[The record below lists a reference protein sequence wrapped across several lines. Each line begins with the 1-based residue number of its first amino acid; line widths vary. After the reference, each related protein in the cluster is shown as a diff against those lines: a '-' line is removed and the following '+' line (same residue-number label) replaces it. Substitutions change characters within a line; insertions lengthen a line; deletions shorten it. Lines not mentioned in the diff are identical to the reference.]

1 MPTHFDISTVTIASL
16 ILLGGSN
23 EADASAEGISWR
35 NQLKESAEGISKAAQ
50 DVICLVSNLA
60 FSAEMAVACE
70 LLNRFAYRATSL
82 LKISVIL
89 LCGHNDAFAPW

>member
-23 EADASAEGISWR
+23 EADA
-35 NQLKESAEGISKAAQ
+35 SAEGISKAAQ

-89 LCGHNDAFAPW
+89 LCGHNDAFAP